1 MDFIKPNLESA
12 FQDLNKKAEKA
23 RREHEEEQ
31 RQLKIQLAQNKDR
44 TMTELQEAKS
54 AIALRPA
61 TPQSEVCCL
70 CLSAWPKKKKPQPLL
85 DRAFSA
91 GDVDPRVEAWMFMLK
106 SVSAGTD
113 LDSTMLQTLFKKYDA
128 DKDGFLSRLE
138 VKPMLQEIARAKRQQ
153 LEHKSHMIAAKTQ
166 AQSAQDADVAR
177 VVGSMFQGAIERELA
192 LLKKQE
198 SGDVDAL
205 NLNQIFSELDLD
217 EDGQVSLNV
226 FLMKAKDTLF
236 AKEWRGVRMQHG
248 TEAAMEE
255 CKQQ

>member
-1 MDFIKPNLESA
+1 MGRCFSKPKTKEDQLKEDYCKDGEVVDPFRSNMMSSFPYA
-12 FQDLNKKAEKA
+12 FEKLEKA
-23 RREHEEEQ
+23 RKEHEEEQ
-31 RQLKIQLAQNKDR
+31 RQLKIQLAQIKDR
-44 TMTELQEAKS
+44 TIAELQEAKS

-61 TPQSEVCCL
+61 TPQSEVCCF

-138 VKPMLQEIARAKRQQ
+138 IKPMLQEIARAKRQN
-153 LEHKSHMIAAKTQ
+153 LERKSHTIAAKTQ
-166 AQSAQDADVAR
+166 AQSGGDIVDSIFKHLELGEIPSQ
-177 VVGSMFQGAIERELA
+177 LA

-198 SGDVDAL
+198 SGDADAL
-205 NLNQIFSELDLD
+205 NLNQIFSELDLN
-217 EDGQVSLNV
+217 EDGQISCNEFCLVL
-226 FLMKAKDTLF
+226 
-236 AKEWRGVRMQHG
+236 
-248 TEAAMEE
+248 
-255 CKQQ
+255 

>member
-91 GDVDPRVEAWMFMLK
+91 GDVDPRVEAWMFVLRSL
-106 SVSAGTD
+106 SVGTD
-113 LDSTMLQTLFKKYDA
+113 PDSTMLQTLFRKYDA

-138 VKPMLQEIARAKRQQ
+138 VKPMLQEIARAKRQN
-153 LEHKSHMIAAKTQ
+153 LERKSHTIAAKTQ
-166 AQSAQDADVAR
+166 AQSGGDIVDSIFKHLELGEIPSQ
-177 VVGSMFQGAIERELA
+177 LA